1 MKRDFKTKEK
11 DNISLRRSVGKDDDQ
26 FFQGHDVRT
35 PRDGGR
41 EPGPWMLDGY
51 ALRKF
56 LLKQFPL
63 SYVACGREPAGDH
76 RELVTG
82 CGGSNPRCQFC
93 RQFRRAAL
101 WMFVIQVC
109 FRMGLSAEAAA
120 DYWNWD
126 HYAGRR
132 AKPRRDAFAEADV
145 TNTDRAYWRKVL
157 GSHGLGKGGGSS
169 LHDGEKGE
177 YDDYKPIDAAY
188 VRRLIQLITEAA
200 GEGEKPTSH

>member
-1 MKRDFKTKEK
+1 MKRDLHTKK
-11 DNISLRRSVGKDDDQ
+11 RDSRRLRWSVGKDDDQ

-41 EPGPWMLDGY
+41 EPEPWMLDSD
-51 ALRKF
+51 ALRRF
-56 LLKQFPL
+56 LSKQFPL
-63 SYVACGREPAGDH
+63 SYVVCGREPAGDR
-76 RELVTG
+76 REKITG

-101 WMFVIQVC
+101 WAFIIQVC

-120 DYWNWD
+120 DFWNWD

-132 AKPRRDAFAEADV
+132 AKPRRNAITEPDV
-145 TNTDRAYWRKVL
+145 ANADRAYWRKVL

-169 LHDGEKGE
+169 SRDGEKGE

-200 GEGEKPTSH
+200 RGGQNPTYC